1 MRYSGIGGQ
10 AVIEGVMMKASDQY
24 AVSVRKPDGEI
35 EVKVEKFKSLK
46 DRYAIA
52 GIPVVRGIVA
62 FVESLV
68 MGMKTLNYSASF
80 WEEEEQ
86 KADIQKKK
94 DKNKNQEQGRG
105 NDLVMGLVVML
116 AVVLAVGLFVLL
128 PFFVSELLSKA
139 VPSVQLRGLI
149 EGVIRVA
156 LFVIYVK
163 TISCMEDIHRVFMY
177 HGAEHKCINCL
188 ENGLELTVD
197 NARKQTTVHKR
208 CGTSFMLVVMF
219 VSILFFMFISVSTLW
234 LRMLLRILLIP
245 VIAGLSYEFIIFAGK
260 TENPVMTIL
269 SKPGL
274 WLQSL
279 TTKEP
284 DDAMLE
290 VAISSVEAVFDW
302 KKFLEESVQQ
312 PDQEEINQKETGE
325 NIEEAASTDEKSELE
340 TAGFEVVEVGD
351 EEEDDEI
358 LQSLDRYFDD
368 HEKTVTSEE
377 KMTLRQMLE
386 RGRLELFRAEVPE
399 PGENAWY
406 LLQSCFSNKDFS
418 YRRNDYFFHQEDEVD
433 EMVQNR
439 FFEAVKKRSQRI
451 PLEYILGY
459 TEFMGLV
466 FEVDENV
473 LIPRQDTELLVE
485 TAIPLCDG
493 KRVLDLCTGSG
504 CIGLSIAVA
513 GTPGEVILTDIS
525 EKALDTAKKNL
536 LRLQRQYGRFL
547 HTKRG
552 ISMIC
557 GDLWDPVQGKYDVI
571 VSNPPYIET
580 GVIQE
585 LMPEVKDFEP
595 RSALDGGVEGMDFY
609 QRIVERASEYLNQEG
624 MLCLEIGYNQ
634 GECVRTLMERHG
646 FSDIKVYKDLAGCDR
661 VVTGK
666 YIDQ

>member
-10 AVIEGVMMKASDQY
+10 AVIEGVMMKAPDQY
-24 AVSVRKPDGEI
+24 AVSVRKPDGKI
-35 EVKVEKFKSLK
+35 EVKVEKYKSLK
-46 DRYAIA
+46 DRYVIA

-68 MGMKTLNYSASF
+68 MGMKTLNYSAGF

-86 KADIQKKK
+86 KAGTQKKN
-94 DKNKNQEQGRG
+94 DKNKNQEQGKG

-219 VSILFFMFISVSTLW
+219 VSILLFMFISVSTLW
-234 LRMLLRILLIP
+234 LRMLLRVLLIP
-245 VIAGLSYEFIIFAGK
+245 VIAGISYEFIIFAGK
-260 TENPVMTIL
+260 TENPVMTVL

-284 DDAMLE
+284 EDAMLE

-302 KKFLEESVQQ
+302 RKFLEEGAQKSVQEKL
-312 PDQEEINQKETGE
+312 DQEESGK
-325 NIEEAASTDEKSELE
+325 NIEEAAVTDEKSELE
-340 TAGFEVVEVGD
+340 AAGFEVVEVGD
-351 EEEDDEI
+351 DEEDDEI

-368 HEKTVTSEE
+368 SVNRED

-386 RGRLELFRAEVPE
+386 QGRLDLYRAGVPE

-406 LLQSCFSNKDFS
+406 LLQSCFSNNDFS
-418 YRRNDYFFHQEDEVD
+418 YRRNDYFIHQEDEVD
-433 EMVQNR
+433 KAVQNR
-439 FFEAVKKRSQRI
+439 FFAAVKKRSQRI

-485 TAIPLCDG
+485 TAIPLCAG

-513 GTPGEVILTDIS
+513 GTPDEVILSDVS
-525 EKALDTAKKNL
+525 EKALETAKKNL
-536 LRLQRQYGRFL
+536 LRLQREYGRFL
-547 HTKRG
+547 HTKQG

-557 GDLWDPVQGKYDVI
+557 GDLWDPVQGRYDVI
-571 VSNPPYIET
+571 VSNPPYIES
-580 GVIQE
+580 GVISE

-595 RSALDGGVEGMDFY
+595 KSALDGGPEGMDFY
-609 QRIVERASEYLNQEG
+609 QRIVERASEYLKPGG

-634 GECVRTLMERHG
+634 GERVRALMERNG
-646 FSDIKVYKDLAGCDR
+646 FSDVRVSKDLKGHDR

-666 YIDQ
+666 YLDR